1 MDIIDVGLQFANLN
15 YGNNP
20 QMFILH
26 HAEASKCSI
35 EDIHQWHKENGWA
48 GCGYHFLVRKD
59 GSVYKGRP
67 VEAIGS
73 HCLGKNAV
81 SIGICAEGNYVTEAM
96 TDTQKNSIIELIKYL
111 KGQYRDLP
119 ILGHTEAMDYE
130 TSCPGTNYPLDDIK
144 NLKSVLYTSSDI
156 KSIQHD
162 LQRVNCLALGESIA
176 TGELDNRT
184 KEAIRNFRNIIGLT
198 DSYEL
203 DNSVVSALNAVTKKP
218 TIGKGWPDNPIATKF
233 IQWWIGATRTGI
245 FDDVTVDKVK
255 KWQLAEKIWGN
266 PDGVVREQDWNKILK

>member
-1 MDIIDVGLQFANLN
+1 MDIIDVGLQFRNLN

-67 VEAIGS
+67 TNAIGS
-73 HCLGKNAV
+73 HCLGKNSV
-81 SIGICAEGNYVTEAM
+81 SIGICAEGNYMTETMPDA
-96 TDTQKNSIIELIKYL
+96 QKNAIIELIKYL
-111 KGQYRDLP
+111 QGQYGNLP
-119 ILGHTEAMDYE
+119 ILGHAEAMDFE
-130 TSCPGTNYPLDDIK
+130 TSCPGTNYPLQDIK
-144 NLKSVLYTSSDI
+144 NLKTASYSSEFI
-156 KSIQHD
+156 KSVQHD
-162 LQRVNCLALGESIA
+162 LQRVSCLALGESIA

-198 DSYEL
+198 DNYEL

-218 TIGKGWPDNPIATKF
+218 TIGKGWTDNPIATKF
-233 IQWWIGATRTGI
+233 IQWWIGVPKTGV
-245 FDDVTVDKVK
+245 FDDTTIDKVE
-255 KWQLAEKIWGN
+255 KWQLSAKIWGA
-266 PDGVVREQDWNKILK
+266 PDGVIREKDWNKILK